1 MQSDIEK
8 IAEHYGFANQ
18 TRQLFEEMAE
28 LTVAINKYH
37 RHMSKED
44 KSISDYV
51 SEHFLKENIIEEIA
65 DVQIMLWQMQTFFK
79 PFDVAP
85 VIEQKIA
92 RQLKR
97 IEKEKKHMS
106 KELEKAREL
115 VKMLEEKE
123 RQNKVLLSDLEVGE
137 IIQGEEYT
145 YKVLDHFKDGTT
157 LIVPMEFMLKNQRFD
172 NNVTDY
178 KVSSI
183 RKKVETECQEIFEDD
198 FGKENLVEHE
208 VDLTTVDMQKDFGS
222 IKCKVA
228 PPTFDEARKYNA
240 LLVNKDL
247 NDWYWTCTSWST
259 RERGG
264 NSSMTVVSPSG
275 YINYD
280 GCYYYIGVRPFCI
293 LKSNIFVSK
302 KGE

>member
-37 RHMSKED
+37 RHTSMED

-97 IEKEKKHMS
+97 IEKEKKVY
-106 KELEKAREL
+106 E
-115 VKMLEEKE
+115 
-123 RQNKVLLSDLEVGE
+123 
-137 IIQGEEYT
+137 
-145 YKVLDHFKDGTT
+145 
-157 LIVPMEFMLKNQRFD
+157 
-172 NNVTDY
+172 
-178 KVSSI
+178 
-183 RKKVETECQEIFEDD
+183 
-198 FGKENLVEHE
+198 
-208 VDLTTVDMQKDFGS
+208 
-222 IKCKVA
+222 
-228 PPTFDEARKYNA
+228 
-240 LLVNKDL
+240 
-247 NDWYWTCTSWST
+247 
-259 RERGG
+259 
-264 NSSMTVVSPSG
+264 
-275 YINYD
+275 
-280 GCYYYIGVRPFCI
+280 
-293 LKSNIFVSK
+293 
-302 KGE
+302 